1 MLISRAAWTF
11 GKCLKKLTI
20 QPIKKKNRKNRLL
33 ILTLILKNR
42 IIFIAQNLIC
52 CNPEALQMHNPPTSG
67 QERRRWEHAVRKE
80 IQESKASFH
89 GYPAVEIET

>member
-1 MLISRAAWTF
+1 
-11 GKCLKKLTI
+11 
-20 QPIKKKNRKNRLL
+20 
-33 ILTLILKNR
+33 
-42 IIFIAQNLIC
+42 
-52 CNPEALQMHNPPTSG
+52 MHNPPTSG